1 MAVVQ
6 VGHLDMIVIIVLI
19 MLVILVVILVII
31 LSNGL
36 SPKR

>member
-19 MLVILVVILVII
+19 MLVILLVILVIV